1 MEPGLAAGSHDHG
14 ERLPPTSQPFQHR
27 GILQGAGVPCDGL
40 PTGQGAQDTAHDFA
54 AAGFGEHIGEA
65 DVVGFGDG
73 ARFSKQ
79 LFMHSFV
86 IQLNV

>member
-1 MEPGLAAGSHDHG
+1 MTMGSAY
-14 ERLPPTSQPFQHR
+14 PPPRNRSSTG

-40 PTGQGAQDTAHDFA
+40 PTGQGAQDAAHDFA

-73 ARFSKQ
+73 ADFQNNFSCTAS
-79 LFMHSFV
+79 LY
-86 IQLNV
+86 N